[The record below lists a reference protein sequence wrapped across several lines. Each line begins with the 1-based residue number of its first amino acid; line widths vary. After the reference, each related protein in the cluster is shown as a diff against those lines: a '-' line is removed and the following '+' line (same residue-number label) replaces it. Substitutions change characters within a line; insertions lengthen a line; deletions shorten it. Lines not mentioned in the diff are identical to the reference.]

1 MSEGNR
7 SHLIPHQDGLDVD
20 LVRFM
25 KLFELVT
32 EKYDLEK
39 DAGFQ
44 IGVDFYTMIIKY
56 LEDIDGSAEDWSLGH
71 PKSLI
76 INAIAA
82 FDKLKDHIDA
92 VKISRVEDKHG
103 ELRDVVEKLKK
114 DLHNI
119 NRKNNT

>member
-1 MSEGNR
+1 
-7 SHLIPHQDGLDVD
+7 
-20 LVRFM
+20 
-25 KLFELVT
+25 
-32 EKYDLEK
+32 
-39 DAGFQ
+39 
-44 IGVDFYTMIIKY
+44 MIIKY

-71 PKSLI
+71 PKALI

-82 FDKLKDHIDA
+82 FDNLKDHIDA
-92 VKISRVEDKHG
+92 VKISRVEDKHE